1 VRHQQ
6 CRPVSK
12 VGPINDRNEEQYDTI
27 SQTIVIAAVFA
38 PLSAFAGDID
48 GGTDPL
54 VQVSEGVNEPDA
66 SSSAATLFQNFIA
79 AGVPCRGLER
89 ERWCPGGTEW

>member
-1 VRHQQ
+1 MTET
-6 CRPVSK
+6 
-12 VGPINDRNEEQYDTI
+12 RNNMTRI

-66 SSSAATLFQNFIA
+66 SSSAATLFQNFHSA
-79 AGVPCRGLER
+79 VCHSWLER
-89 ERWCPGGTEW
+89 SAGARCEDRMVTRRTATRRITHL